1 MEKYL
6 GHENRT
12 ENQIF
17 LWSVCHDALASK
29 ANMFQ
34 RHIITNPICHL
45 CQQNVPETLEH
56 IFVQCTWTR
65 AIWSS
70 PQINLRNSSLT
81 ITQLN
86 SWLTER
92 AKSPQHSPGFAL
104 VANILW
110 QIWRMRN
117 NFIFRNQLPDS
128 SLAIQTAIALTST
141 YQISS
146 ATSRQSFGLPSLR
159 SNSTLASSRD
169 GYPQMQY
176 WWKL

>member
-1 MEKYL
+1 MYCKEIPYTEAPPPQIPTIPL
-6 GHENRT
+6 LPLPPSIMATNRPS
-12 ENQIF
+12 
-17 LWSVCHDALASK
+17 SVNRS
-29 ANMFQ
+29 
-34 RHIITNPICHL
+34 T
-45 CQQNVPETLEH
+45 VPEEEPDQQLH
-56 IFVQCTWTR
+56 QCPVVHQPSLHTALIPVESKLK
-65 AIWSS
+65 AI
-70 PQINLRNSSLT
+70 QI
-81 ITQLN
+81 
-86 SWLTER
+86 E
-92 AKSPQHSPGFAL
+92 PGFAL